1 MDVQYDQQD
10 SKITCWIKKNETCI
24 PVTEIYYPEFYI
36 AGNPELKSLLSTLPG
51 VVATAFDSKKTHISG
66 TQEPVIAVKAKN
78 MQTIYEIAGMLEE
91 RGCML
96 YNIDLD
102 PARQYMLSKNLFP
115 MANLDADDRY
125 SMDYVVPHLKVM
137 ELSVKPERKHS
148 ILTMDEPI
156 GSITTGQTVLDGDE
170 NEMLARISQ
179 VVGRD
184 DPDIIIT
191 NGGDNFDFPY
201 LYKRAE
207 KHGITLQLGR
217 AKDKDPKKSRSYFSY
232 GRIFYKPQGHIL
244 SGRLHLDRAS
254 FMFREGGL
262 SGLIDLA
269 RITSIPMQE
278 LSRLSPGSA
287 VNSIQ
292 VNQAQRDGV
301 LVPWKRNLAENWK
314 TALEL
319 LIADRGGLVIEPR
332 VGLHENAAELDFASL
347 FPNIMVN
354 HNISPETV
362 LCGCC
367 QDSTHR
373 VPFTGYNICQKRV
386 GLIPRVLKPIIERR
400 MACKKKITQCP
411 DRAEEYEK
419 KQNMLKWLLV
429 TSFGYM
435 GYNKARF
442 GRIECHESITAYS
455 REIMLQTI
463 DLAEE
468 MGFEILHGIVD
479 SLWVKG
485 KNPDELCRRASERIG
500 IALEHKG
507 MFKWIVFLPN
517 RSNGSGAL
525 NRYYGTMT
533 NGKLKV
539 RGIEMRRSD
548 TPALIIRMQKE
559 MLTCLSHA
567 DDAGS
572 FYCMIP
578 GALDILCEYS
588 RQVLA
593 GECRIEDMVLT
604 SRISRSIEEYRQSNS
619 NTAAIRQFRKEGIT
633 IQPGQ
638 SIRYVL
644 TDHTSKSYMRRVKIA
659 ELVDESTKYD
669 RDKYYEFLLR
679 AAESILLPFGYTKDV
694 LNKICKHRTE
704 INFRDQTY
712 FSYQQGPFLESGHI
726 VDVEVL
732 ANP

>member
-1 MDVQYDQQD
+1 MHLLDVQYDQED
-10 SKITCWIKKNETCI
+10 SKITCWIKNNDRCL
-24 PVTEIYYPEFYI
+24 PVSEIYYPEIYI

-51 VVATAFDSKKTHISG
+51 VVAAAFENKKTHLSG
-66 TQEPVIAVKAKN
+66 TNEPVIAVKVKN
-78 MQTIYEIAGMLEE
+78 TQTIYEIAGMLEE
-91 RGCML
+91 RML

-115 MANLDADDRY
+115 MADLEGDERY

-137 ELSVKPERKHS
+137 ELSVKPERKHG

-156 GSITTGQTVLDGDE
+156 GSITAGETILDSDE
-170 NEMLARISQ
+170 NEMLSRISQ

-191 NGGDNFDFPY
+191 NGGDTFDFPY

-207 KHGITLQLGR
+207 KHGISLQFGR

-254 FMFREGGL
+254 FMFKEGGL

-269 RITSIPMQE
+269 RITGIPMQE

-287 VNSIQ
+287 VSTMQ

-319 LIADRGGLVIEPR
+319 MIADRGALVIEPR

-367 QDSTHR
+367 QDSTNR
-373 VPFTGYNICQKRV
+373 VPFTGYNICQKRL
-386 GLIPRVLKPIIERR
+386 GLIPRVLKPLIERR
-400 MACKKKITQCP
+400 MAYKQKITQCP
-411 DRAEEYEK
+411 GRAEEYEK
-419 KQNMLKWLLV
+419 KQNLIKWLLV

-442 GRIECHESITAYS
+442 GRIECHESITAYG
-455 REIMLQTI
+455 REILLQTI

-485 KNPDELCRRASERIG
+485 KNPAGLCRGASERIG
-500 IALEHKG
+500 ITLEHKG
-507 MFKWIVFLPN
+507 VFRWIVFLPN

-525 NRYYGTMT
+525 NRYYGVMT

-548 TPALIIRMQKE
+548 TPALIIRMQEE
-559 MLTCLSHA
+559 MLTCLSQA
-567 DDAGS
+567 ENAVG
-572 FYCMIP
+572 FYRMIP
-578 GALDILCEYS
+578 ETLDILREYS
-588 RQVLA
+588 RRVLK
-593 GECRIEDMVLT
+593 GECRIEDMILT
-604 SRISRSIEEYRQSNS
+604 ARISRSIRDYRQSNS
-619 NTAAIRQFRKEGIT
+619 NTAAMRQFLKEGIT

-644 TDHTSKSYMRRVKIA
+644 TDHASKSYMKRVKIA
-659 ELVDESTKYD
+659 ELIDESTQYD
-669 RDKYYEFLLR
+669 RGKYYEFLLR
-679 AAESILLPFGYTKDV
+679 ACESMLLPFGYTKDV
-694 LNKICKHRTE
+694 LDGVMRRNMQAELGRW
-704 INFRDQTY
+704 
-712 FSYQQGPFLESGHI
+712 
-726 VDVEVL
+726 EVL
-732 ANP
+732 GDKSQ